1 MPRTRSIFCRLALTL
16 MAGGLFFAAAPRV
29 CAEPAEPTIEFN
41 RDVRPILSDKCFA
54 CHGPDKGQRKG
65 DLRLDLEKGALAAHD
80 GRHAIVAGKV
90 DDSELYKRITHTSKR
105 KKMPPAKFGKTLS
118 QEEIEIL
125 RRWIE
130 QGARWQSH
138 WSVIKP
144 GRTDPP
150 AGAGSPGDRFIR
162 ARLGR
167 EGKKPSAPADRRT
180 LIRRLSFDLTG
191 LPPST
196 AEVDAFL
203 ADKDPAAYDR
213 LVDRLL
219 PSEHYGERMAVYW
232 LDLVRYADTNGIHGD
247 NHREHGLFRDYVID
261 AFNENMA
268 FDTFTRDQL
277 AGDLLPEPSVQSR
290 IASGYNRLLMTTR
303 EGGAQAKEYLAKY
316 AADRVRN
323 ASSV

>member
-16 MAGGLFFAAAPRV
+16 MAGGVFFAAAPRV

-65 DLRLDLEKGALAAHD
+65 DLRLDLEKGALAEHD

-118 QEEIEIL
+118 QEEIELL
-125 RRWIE
+125 RLWIE
-130 QGARWQSH
+130 QGAGWQSH
-138 WSVIKP
+138 WSISKP
-144 GRTDPP
+144 ARSDPP
-150 AGAGSPGDRFIR
+150 AGAGHLVDRFIGE
-162 ARLGR
+162 RLGR
-167 EGKKPSAPADRRT
+167 EGKNPSAPADRRT
-180 LIRRLSFDLTG
+180 LIRRISFDLTG
-191 LPPST
+191 LPPSP

-219 PSEHYGERMAVYW
+219 ASE
-232 LDLVRYADTNGIHGD
+232 L
-247 NHREHGLFRDYVID
+247 
-261 AFNENMA
+261 
-268 FDTFTRDQL
+268 
-277 AGDLLPEPSVQSR
+277 
-290 IASGYNRLLMTTR
+290 YNKQITI
-303 EGGAQAKEYLAKY
+303 Y
-316 AADRVRN
+316 
-323 ASSV
+323 